1 MQQKTFS
8 RGFAKGGATSAPAAT
23 SSKAAAPAAATTGK
37 KEYQHK
43 PDHVGYLKES
53 EKGNQILVV
62 EQDITLSKGDKI
74 ILKSTTDEV
83 DSLVRNGFINEEQAE
98 ERKAKIPE
106 WKLAV
111 AKVLPKR

>member
-8 RGFAKGGATSAPAAT
+8 RGFTKAGGTTAAPVAAST
-23 SSKAAAPAAATTGK
+23 KAAAPAATGK

-43 PDHVGYLKES
+43 ADHVGYLKES
-53 EKGNQILVV
+53 EAGNQILVV

-74 ILKSTTDEV
+74 ILKSPLADIDQLVAREFITEDEG
-83 DSLVRNGFINEEQAE
+83 L
-98 ERKAKIPE
+98 ERKSRVPE

>member
-8 RGFAKGGATSAPAAT
+8 RGFAKAGGTTSAATT
-23 SSKAAAPAAATTGK
+23 SSKAAAPAATGK

-43 PDHVGYLKES
+43 ADHVGYLKES

-74 ILKSTTDEV
+74 ILKAATDEV
-83 DSLVRNGFINEEQAE
+83 DSLVRNGFISEEQAE

>member
-8 RGFAKGGATSAPAAT
+8 KGFAKAGGTTTSAQATTSAPAA
-23 SSKAAAPAAATTGK
+23 TGK

-53 EKGNQILVV
+53 EAGNQILVV
-62 EQDITLSKGDKI
+62 EQDLKLSKGDKI
-74 ILKSTTDEV
+74 ILKSPLAEI
-83 DSLVRNGFINEEQAE
+83 DSLVAREFITEDEGL
-98 ERKAKIPE
+98 ERKTRVPE

-111 AKVLPKR
+111 AKVLPKRT